1 MSSGASQARHIRFT
15 RAGEVK
21 VGIVFDNPVGNFIV
35 KTPESPGAVDLDLG
49 ISNTIIH
56 PTISIYYI

>member
-1 MSSGASQARHIRFT
+1 MKSKYPNRAQA
-15 RAGEVK
+15 AGDIK

-35 KTPESPGAVDLDLG
+35 KTPESPGAVDLDLE

-56 PTISIYYI
+56 PIISIYYI